1 MRVLLVSPQTPTT
14 FWSFTHVL
22 PFISRKAAHPPLG
35 LLTVAALLPKSWELR
50 LVDCDARPLRSSDLT
65 WADVVFLSA
74 MIIHEDSVREII
86 CRCRT
91 AGVRVVAGGPLFTTG
106 HEHFPEIDHFVLG
119 EAEGLIPDLIQDL
132 RNDTLQTIYRAEG
145 FPSLDDTPVPRWDLL
160 RLGDYATMS
169 VQFSRG
175 CPHDCEF
182 CDIVVMNG
190 RRPRLKRPERLV
202 AELEALRRIGW
213 KGGVFIVDD
222 NFIGNRRRVKEMLRE
237 VLDWRA
243 RTGARM
249 DFITEATVLLA
260 EDPELLDLMV
270 RVGFKKV
277 FLGLE
282 TPNLESLHECRKV
295 QNTRI
300 DLTDA
305 VRTIQA
311 AGMEVM
317 GGFIV
322 GFDNDQQDIF
332 DRQFS
337 FIQGAGVVTAM
348 VGLLTALPKTRLYE
362 RLTREG
368 RLLKKSNGNNTQAV
382 CNFMTRLDRTYIQ
395 EGYAK
400 LMRTLY
406 EPHAYYKRA
415 RTFLSHY
422 RLRGPR
428 PSLVKADVLALFRS
442 FWVLGIRH
450 RGQWDYWRFLASTLF
465 RHPQA
470 LGVAVGLAIYGHH
483 FRLVAKVL

>member
-35 LLTVAALLPKSWELR
+35 LLTVAALLPETWSLR
-50 LVDCDARPLRSSDLT
+50 LVDCDARSLKSSDLV

-74 MIIHEDSVREII
+74 MIIHEDSVREIVR
-86 CRCRT
+86 RCR
-91 AGVRVVAGGPLFTTG
+91 AAEVRVIAGGPLFTTG
-106 HEHFPEIDHFVLG
+106 HERFPEIDHFALG
-119 EAEGLIPDLIQDL
+119 EAEEILPDLIRDL
-132 RNDTLQTIYRAEG
+132 ENDTLQTIYRAEG
-145 FPSLDDTPVPRWDLL
+145 FPSLNDTPVPRWDLL
-160 RLGDYATMS
+160 RLNDYATMS

-190 RRPRLKRPERLV
+190 RRPRLKSPENLI
-202 AELEALRRIGW
+202 AELEALRCIGW
-213 KGGVFIVDD
+213 KGSVFVVDD

-237 VLDWRA
+237 VLAWRT
-243 RTGARM
+243 RTGSSM
-249 DFITEATVLLA
+249 NFLTEATVLLA
-260 EDPELLDLMV
+260 EDPELLALMAQ
-270 RVGFKKV
+270 VGFKKV

-282 TPNLESLHECRKV
+282 TPNLESLHECKKL

-300 DLTDA
+300 DLTMA
-305 VRTIQA
+305 VHTIQA
-311 AGMEVM
+311 AGIEVM

-362 RLTREG
+362 RLSREG
-368 RLLKKSNGNNTQAV
+368 RLLKESNGNNTQAV
-382 CNFMTRLDRTYIQ
+382 CNFMTRLDTKFIQ
-395 EGYAK
+395 DGYAR

-406 EPHAYYKRA
+406 EPHAYYERA
-415 RTFLSHY
+415 RTFLCHY
-422 RLRGPR
+422 RQQGPR
-428 PSLVKADVLALFRS
+428 PHLEKNDLLALFRS

-450 RGQWDYWRFLASTLF
+450 RGRWDYWRFLGSTLF